1 MQQERNVISKSTRL
15 IKDKNLYIIFG
26 ITLMAVMGVASITPA
41 FPEII
46 KTFGISK
53 KEVAYLITVFTLPG
67 IFLAPVMGMFADRF
81 GRKVI
86 IIPSLFLFAIAGFA
100 CSFAES
106 FQTLLILR
114 FIQGTGMSSLGM
126 LNTTMVGD
134 LYSGNKRSTAMG
146 YVSGVLSIGTASY
159 PAIGGLMADVAWYMP
174 FYLPLLAIPVGFAV
188 IFGLK
193 NPEPHKNPNL
203 KDYLRKTWVS
213 INKKPVWGLFL
224 NTLLMFF
231 ILYGAYLS
239 FFPLLLEADFGAS
252 SSIIG
257 ITMSAMSLTT
267 AIVSTQVGRL
277 KRRFTHRQ
285 LLFFSITA
293 YFISM
298 VIIPL
303 SYNWWGIVL
312 GIVIFGCG
320 HGLMIPN
327 FQTMLV
333 SYASINERAAF
344 MSVNAMVLRIGQTIG
359 PVVIGICYSLGD
371 LRTSFFGGAIIAV
384 VMFFVLLFMIQ
395 EPPKSE

>member
-1 MQQERNVISKSTRL
+1 MNQDTRNNYSQSTL
-15 IKDKNLYIIFG
+15 LKDGNLYIIFG

-46 KTFGISK
+46 KYFEISK
-53 KEVAYLITVFTLPG
+53 KQVAYLITVFTLPG
-67 IFLAPVMGMFADRF
+67 IFLAPLMGMLADRL
-81 GRKVI
+81 GRKAI
-86 IIPSLFLFAIAGFA
+86 IVPSLFVFAIAGFA

-106 FQTLLILR
+106 FNTLLILR
-114 FIQGTGMSSLGM
+114 FFQGAGMASLGM

-146 YVSGVLSIGTASY
+146 YVSGILSIGTATY
-159 PAIGGLMADVAWYMP
+159 PAIGGLLADIAWNVP

-193 NPEPHKNPNL
+193 NPEPDKNPDF
-203 KDYLRKTWVS
+203 KDYLRKTWKS

-224 NTLLMFF
+224 NTLLMFI

-252 SSIIG
+252 SSKIG
-257 ITMSAMSLTT
+257 LTMSIMSLTT
-267 AIVSTQVGRL
+267 AIVSTQTGRL
-277 KRRFTHRQ
+277 KKIFSHKQ
-285 LLFFSITA
+285 LLFLSISA
-293 YFISM
+293 YMIAM
-298 VIIPL
+298 VVIPL
-303 SYNWWGIVL
+303 SYHYWSIIL

-333 SYASINERAAF
+333 SYATINERAAF
-344 MSVNAMVLRIGQTIG
+344 MSVNAMVLRIGQTVGPLLIG
-359 PVVIGICYSLGD
+359 VCYSMGD
-371 LRTSFFGGAIIAV
+371 LRTSFFGGAAIAV
-384 VMFFVLLFMIQ
+384 IMFVVLLFIIQ
-395 EPPKSE
+395 EPPKSK